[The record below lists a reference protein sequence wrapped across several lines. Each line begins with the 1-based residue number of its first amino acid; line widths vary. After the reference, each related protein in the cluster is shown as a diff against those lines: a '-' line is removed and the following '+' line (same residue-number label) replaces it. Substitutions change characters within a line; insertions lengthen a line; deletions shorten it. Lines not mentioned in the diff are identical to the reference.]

1 MTKRPEH
8 AIGDERVPVD
18 DMTSVLTYVLAIL
31 LVPMAIALMLLMMGR
46 LEAKPP
52 HTPPPRLPHLH

>member
-31 LVPMAIALMLLMMGR
+31 LVPMAIGLA
-46 LEAKPP
+46 A
-52 HTPPPRLPHLH
+52 